1 MANKTEHIKLSRIGR
16 HPVKLPAGVTAT
28 VSNDQVVTVK
38 GPQGELSQKVDAC
51 IKVELHDGE
60 IALLCDTNDKE
71 VKSKHGLYR
80 ALIQNMVTGVV
91 QPFTKSLILKGVGYK
106 AVKQGNKVV
115 FTVGYSHTVDFVEPQ
130 GIKLEVVNP
139 NEVKVI
145 GIDKTQVGQVAAN
158 IREIRKPEPYHGY
171 GIRYA
176 DEVIVMKV
184 GKTGK

>member
-1 MANKTEHIKLSRIGR
+1 MR
-16 HPVKLPAGVTAT
+16 
-28 VSNDQVVTVK
+28 
-38 GPQGELSQKVDAC
+38 
-51 IKVELHDGE
+51 
-60 IALLCDTNDKE
+60 
-71 VKSKHGLYR
+71 
-80 ALIQNMVTGVV
+80 
-91 QPFTKSLILKGVGYK
+91 
-106 AVKQGNKVV
+106 
-115 FTVGYSHTVDFVEPQ
+115 HTVDFVEPA

-145 GIDKTQVGQVAAN
+145 GINKTQVGQVAAN

>member
-1 MANKTEHIKLSRIGR
+1 MAEKLDHIKLSRIGR

-28 VSNDQVVTVK
+28 VSADQVVTVK
-38 GPQGELSQKVDAC
+38 GPKGELSQKVDAC
-51 IKVELHDGE
+51 IKVELKDNE
-60 IALLCDTNDKE
+60 ICLICDTEAKE

-91 QPFTKSLILKGVGYK
+91 TPYSKGLVLKGVGYK
-106 AVKQGNKVV
+106 VAKQGNKVV
-115 FTVGYSHTVDFVEPQ
+115 FNVGYSHPVEFVEPK
-130 GIKLEVVNP
+130 GITIEVVNP
-139 NEVKVI
+139 NEVKVV

-176 DEVIVMKV
+176 DEVVVMKV